1 MLSTTDDEGIVRIYK
16 RTFSRFRLESTA
28 IKKTLTPDSYVR
40 KKLESPGIIGGGRT
54 ALGRRLEWAL
64 KVFREEGKK
73 LHFMFNMYSEF
84 TLDKKACT
92 LRNKSI
98 ANVPKLESI
107 KKKR

>member
-64 KVFREEGKK
+64 KVFFRKESYI
-73 LHFMFNMYSEF
+73 LC
-84 TLDKKACT
+84 LIC
-92 LRNKSI
+92 I
-98 ANVPKLESI
+98 ANSH
-107 KKKR
+107 